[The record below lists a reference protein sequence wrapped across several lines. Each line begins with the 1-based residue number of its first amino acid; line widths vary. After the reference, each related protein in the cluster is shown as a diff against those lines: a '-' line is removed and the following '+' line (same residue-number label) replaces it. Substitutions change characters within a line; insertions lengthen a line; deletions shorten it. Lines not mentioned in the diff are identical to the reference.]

1 MSKPQTLV
9 WAIGC
14 GIVAVCCYAINGLA
28 LFGTAALIAAVGFG
42 LLWLA
47 KYRRDVNLVAE
58 ARIDHGEQGKTLA
71 SVMTSPGSSR
81 LFVPEPLDRNN

>member
-1 MSKPQTLV
+1 MSKSQTLV

-28 LFGTAALIAAVGFG
+28 LFGTAALIAAAGFS

-47 KYRRDVNLVAE
+47 KYRRDVNLVIE
-58 ARIDHGEQGKTLA
+58 ARTDHGEQRKALA
-71 SVMTSPGSSR
+71 PVMSSPGSSR
-81 LFVPEPLDRNN
+81 LFVPEPLDRP